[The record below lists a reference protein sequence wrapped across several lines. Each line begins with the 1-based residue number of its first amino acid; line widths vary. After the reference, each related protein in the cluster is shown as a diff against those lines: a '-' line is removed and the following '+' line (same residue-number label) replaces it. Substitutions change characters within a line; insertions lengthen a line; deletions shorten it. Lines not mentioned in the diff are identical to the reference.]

1 MKDAYYFPHDSN
13 ARNDI
18 KMIKFRA
25 KHGYEGY
32 GIFWAIIEVLREQSE
47 WKLEFDSIDVL
58 SIAIGID
65 TNRLNEIVADLLEIK
80 LLKKSGNYIVSESLT
95 RRMQYFEERKNIYRN
110 NGKKGGR
117 PKANE
122 KQNESY
128 LKPTGYNLLK
138 QNESKTKAVNISK
151 VNKVNKNG
159 FFSFFSDKYGIE
171 KDAIFRNG
179 TNLIQKKIFVWHI
192 FESLNYDKPICAKYF
207 DKIHERNFC
216 DNKGDPYTVDMLV
229 SEILYYHK
237 RGWLKGDMDEQDTV

>member
-1 MKDAYYFPHDSN
+1 M
-13 ARNDI
+13 
-18 KMIKFRA
+18 
-25 KHGYEGY
+25 
-32 GIFWAIIEVLREQSE
+32 GIFFFQR
-47 WKLEFDSIDVL
+47 
-58 SIAIGID
+58 
-65 TNRLNEIVADLLEIK
+65 
-80 LLKKSGNYIVSESLT
+80 
-95 RRMQYFEERKNIYRN
+95 
-110 NGKKGGR
+110 
-117 PKANE
+117 
-122 KQNESY
+122 
-128 LKPTGYNLLK
+128 
-138 QNESKTKAVNISK
+138 
-151 VNKVNKNG
+151 